1 MQGSEVKSLMI
12 AWVGYQRRADTMK
25 QYWAYD
31 ILHLPNKFKKKYAR
45 PLDYLIK
52 SFKTIKALFV
62 GAPEIV
68 WVQLPPSPVLHIAL
82 AYKFLVNRRLKII
95 ADAHNSLL
103 RKQWLTF
110 PGTVSLLNRID
121 AVVVHNFKVKEEL
134 SQAGVNAENIF
145 ILEDLPCDFKV
156 PPTSDHQ
163 TPYVLF
169 PCSFDIDE
177 PIEVV
182 INAAKEMPHV
192 DFLITGKHEGKL
204 SEALIKSMPANIKLT
219 GFLSKSIFEQLLCN
233 ANVVLGLTTRDN
245 VQLSVANEAV
255 SAGRPMALS
264 NTTVLRSLFSDAAV
278 FVETLDPLSIKFG
291 ISQLVEN
298 EQLYTEKSAL
308 LKAKRITRWNGQAE
322 LLRTAV
328 II

>member
-1 MQGSEVKSLMI
+1 
-12 AWVGYQRRADTMK
+12 MK

-31 ILHLPNKFKKKYAR
+31 ILHLPNTFKKKSAR

-52 SFKTIKALFV
+52 SFKTIKTLFI
-62 GAPEIV
+62 GAPEV
-68 WVQLPPSPVLHIAL
+68 LWVQLPPSPVLHIAL
-82 AYKFLVNRRLKII
+82 AYKFLFNRRLKII

-103 RKQWLTF
+103 RKQWITF
-110 PGTVSLLNRID
+110 PGTVSLLNKID

-134 SQAGVNAENIF
+134 SHSGVNAENIF
-145 ILEDLPCDFKV
+145 ILEDLPCDFNV
-156 PPTSDHQ
+156 PPTSEHQ

-192 DFLITGKHEGKL
+192 NFFITGKHEGKL
-204 SEALIKSMPANIKLT
+204 SQALIDSMPANIKLT
-219 GFLSKSIFEQLLCN
+219 GFLSKLVFEQLLCSAN
-233 ANVVLGLTTRDN
+233 AVLGLTTRDN

-278 FVETLDPLSIKFG
+278 FVETLDPLSIKDG
-291 ISQLVEN
+291 LSRLIEN
-298 EQLYTEKSAL
+298 TELYKEKSAL
-308 LKAKRITRWNGQAE
+308 LKAKRITRWEGQAE
-322 LLRTAV
+322 LLKAAV